1 MAFLGLLVVFVFEY
15 VRPGTWVPAL
25 GAAGTFV
32 ALGTLA
38 LALITKSENSNG
50 DVFKDKNG
58 LLMLWFLALVTI
70 SVLTAE
76 VTEFAFNRF
85 KTVLGYVFLFFM
97 IAKLVA
103 DEKRLRTVF
112 FVLVALHLVILVLNP
127 KVVLNPE
134 TRNYITNA
142 GFLGDGNDFA
152 LSVCIVLPMAI
163 FLFQTAKSFWIRM
176 LFMVVTCA
184 LILAIIGTQSRG
196 ATLGLAGI
204 LFYQWLRSRN
214 KALGIMVGAVVL
226 TLILAFAPPQYFERM
241 NTLRDYEAESSAAL
255 RLIIWQSAI
264 RMANDHPI
272 LGVGAGNFSVNFGRQ
287 YRPLG
292 ESSTSLPWQNAHSIY
307 FMILGE
313 LGYPGLIFLLTFFF
327 SNWITNHRRI
337 RDARRLPPHV
347 ELTHRRLLVS
357 IDSSL
362 IAYAVTGAFLSG
374 IYYPHV
380 FVLAGLVA
388 AITFHHRRVMTA
400 SADPANQEGS
410 EGADTIEVARQNQS
424 L

>member
-38 LALITKSENSNG
+38 LSLIAKSENSNG

-58 LLMLWFLALVTI
+58 LLMLWFLGMVTM

-76 VTEFAFNRF
+76 ITEFAFTRF
-85 KTVLGYVFLFFM
+85 KTVFGYVFLFFM
-97 IAKLVA
+97 IAKLVT
-103 DEKRLRTVF
+103 DEKRLRIVF
-112 FVLVALHLVILVLNP
+112 FVLVALHLVVLFLNP
-127 KVVLNPE
+127 QIVLNPE
-134 TRNYITNA
+134 TRNYIVNA

-163 FLFQTAKSFWIRM
+163 FLFQTAKSFWMRM
-176 LFMVVTCA
+176 FFMAVTGT

-214 KALGIMVGAVVL
+214 KALGVMVGSAVL
-226 TLILAFAPPQYFERM
+226 MLILAFAPPQYFERM
-241 NTLRDYEAESSAAL
+241 NTLKDYEQESSAAF

-272 LGVGAGNFSVNFGRQ
+272 LGVGAGHFSVNFGTR
-287 YRPLG
+287 YRPPG
-292 ESSTSLPWQNAHSIY
+292 ESTTSMPWQNAHSIY
-307 FMILGE
+307 FMILAE
-313 LGYPGLIFLLTFFF
+313 LGYPGLLFLLTLFF
-327 SNWITNHRRI
+327 SNWVGNHRR
-337 RDARRLPPHV
+337 RREAERLPSKLA
-347 ELTHRRLLVS
+347 LTQQRLLVS

-362 IAYAVTGAFLSG
+362 ITFAITGAFLSG

-380 FVLAGLVA
+380 FILAGLAA
-388 AITFHHRRVMTA
+388 AITLYHQRVMML
-400 SADPANQEGS
+400 SVDPARQEGV
-410 EGADTIEVARQNQS
+410 EDIQTTEAPRQNQS

>member
-1 MAFLGLLVVFVFEY
+1 MAFLGLLVVFAFEY

-25 GAAGTFV
+25 GTVGTFV

-38 LALITKSENSNG
+38 LALIAKSENSNG

-58 LLMLWFLALVTI
+58 LLLLWFLGMVTM

-76 VTEFAFNRF
+76 ITEFAFNRF

-97 IAKLVA
+97 IAKLVT
-103 DEKRLRTVF
+103 DERRLRIVF
-112 FVLVALHLVILVLNP
+112 FVLVALHIVVLVLNP
-127 KVVLNPE
+127 QVVLNPE

-152 LSVCIVLPMAI
+152 LSLCIVLPMAI
-163 FLFQTAKSFWIRM
+163 FLVQTAKSFWMRM
-176 LFMVVTCA
+176 LFLVVSGT

-196 ATLGLAGI
+196 ATLGLAAI
-204 LFYQWLRSRN
+204 FFYQWLRSRN
-214 KALGIMVGAVVL
+214 KAIGVMAGAAVL
-226 TLILAFAPPQYFERM
+226 VMILAFAPPQYFERM
-241 NTLRDYEAESSAAL
+241 NTLKNYEEESSAAF

-272 LGVGAGNFSVNFGRQ
+272 LGVGAGHFSVNFGTR
-287 YRPLG
+287 YRPPG
-292 ESSTSLPWQNAHSIY
+292 ESTTSLPWQNAHSIY
-307 FMILGE
+307 FMILAE
-313 LGYPGLIFLLTFFF
+313 LGYPGLLFLLTLFF
-327 SNWITNHRRI
+327 SNWIGNHRR
-337 RDARRLPPHV
+337 RREAERLPPPLA
-347 ELTHRRLLVS
+347 LTQRRLLVS

-362 IAYAVTGAFLSG
+362 IAFAVTGAFLSG

-380 FVLAGLVA
+380 FILAGLAA
-388 AITFHHRRVMTA
+388 AITLHHRRVMTA
-400 SADPANQEGS
+400 SAGS
-410 EGADTIEVARQNQS
+410 VDREASEDTATAVAGQNPS